1 MSKQILR
8 TAIKN
13 KLRNL
18 TNQQKLIATEILEI
32 KLLAH
37 PKLQSAETIGVFVS
51 SEKLNEIGTHKVI
64 ETFLQEVFD
73 LKSVRRQIS
82 EINAKTNEEIM
93 NLRVSSRPVVK
104 RISTHTVKPLF

>member
-13 KLRNL
+13 KLRKL
-18 TNQQKLIATEILEI
+18 TNQQKLIATEMLEI

-51 SEKLNEIGTHKVI
+51 SDKLNEIGTHKII

-73 LKSVRRQIS
+73 LNSVRP
-82 EINAKTNEEIM
+82 ENFKINAKIDAINA
-93 NLRVSSRPVVK
+93 
-104 RISTHTVKPLF
+104 